1 MVSAVADIDPSKQLL
16 ELGERVRLARRAA
29 RMTQVDLCGLAG
41 IVRDTLSRLER
52 GETVDTSTLVR
63 VLSAMGMR
71 INVEKSQLR
80 AADMRR
86 KYAHVHDDTQ

>member
-1 MVSAVADIDPSKQLL
+1 MADIDPSKQLL
-16 ELGERVRLARRAA
+16 ELGERVRSARRAA
-29 RMTQVDLCGLAG
+29 HLTQVDLSGRAG

-71 INVEKSQLR
+71 INLEKTQLR

-86 KYAHVHDDTQ
+86 KYAHVHDDTE